1 MVFQFHQNNKKQ
13 IQQYLIKQ
21 CWGKYPILQVICQKN
36 KMKMVGQLLWYLRFK
51 ILKFQN
57 NGNII
62 NLFAIDM
69 VKLYKIYIKRTNK
82 KFHIIGNILI
92 KIKMKTLKQWYKQ
105 HKVLFQINNFIMI
118 QYKVINMEILLQ
130 CYYRKMVSFHQDNG
144 CITMI
149 LKILE
154 EKL

>member
-1 MVFQFHQNNKKQ
+1 MVFQFHQNIKKQ
-13 IQQYLIKQ
+13 IQLYLIKQ
-21 CWGKYPILQVICQKN
+21 CWDKYQKYVIISQMN
-36 KMKMVGQLLWYLRFK
+36 KMKMVGPLLWYLRFK
-51 ILKFQN
+51 ILKFHN

-62 NLFAIDM
+62 NLFVIDM

-92 KIKMKTLKQWYKQ
+92 KMKMKILKQWYKQ

-118 QYKVINMEILLQ
+118 HYKLINMEILLQ

-144 CITMI
+144 CMI
-149 LKILE
+149 
-154 EKL
+154 